1 MHHFFYINGVKQLKQ
16 RLKFISIIT
25 LLFFLLLSHNVQ
37 AAEDSQAAEGIKQ
50 LSPQELVDS
59 QLKALD
65 LTDLKKFWE
74 DISSKYGG
82 FLPESQKGSLYD
94 FINGDKK
101 FSFKQWSEAILKFV
115 FHEFLANGKLLGSLI
130 LLTVFSMFLQSLQ
143 NAFEKS
149 TVSKVAYSIVYMVLV
164 ILALNSF
171 HIAMNYTNETIG
183 TMISFVLALI
193 PLLLALMAASGGIV
207 SAAFFHPVILFLM
220 NTSGLLIQYVILPLL
235 FLGALLSI
243 VSTMSENY
251 KVTQLAGL
259 LRNWSISL
267 MGLFLT
273 VFLGVISVQGASTA
287 VADGITIKTAKFIT
301 GNFIPVIGRMFTDAT
316 DTVIGAS
323 ALLKNSVGI
332 AGVAILLIIVAFPA
346 IKILMIAFIY
356 KFAAAILQPLG
367 GGPIISCLDIISK
380 SVIYVF
386 AALAI
391 VSLMFFLSITVI
403 VAAGNVTMMMR

>member
-1 MHHFFYINGVKQLKQ
+1 MKQWLQIIPIIILLVFFCY
-16 RLKFISIIT
+16 SP
-25 LLFFLLLSHNVQ
+25 SVQ
-37 AAEDSQAAEGIKQ
+37 AAQGSEPTQANTSP

-59 QLKALD
+59 QLESLD
-65 LTDLKKFWE
+65 LTELKQFWE
-74 DISSKYGG
+74 DISNKYGG

-94 FINGDKK
+94 FIKGEKE
-101 FSFKQWSEAILKFV
+101 FSFKQWGMGFLKFL

-130 LLTVFSMFLQSLQ
+130 MLSIFSMFLQTMQ

-149 TVSKVAYSIVYMVLV
+149 NISKVAYAIVYMVLV
-164 ILALNSF
+164 IIALNSF
-171 HIAMNYTNETIG
+171 HIAISYTNEAIG

-193 PLLLALMAASGGIV
+193 PLLLALMAASGGLV

-220 NTSGLLIQYVILPLL
+220 NMSGLLMQYVILPLL
-235 FLGALLSI
+235 FLAALLSI
-243 VSTMSENY
+243 VSTMSDQY
-251 KVTQLAGL
+251 KVTQLAAL
-259 LRNWSISL
+259 LRNWSIGL

-287 VADGITIKTAKFIT
+287 VTDGITIRTAKFIT

-316 DTVIGAS
+316 DTVVSAS
-323 ALLKNSVGI
+323 VLLKNSVGI

-346 IKILMIAFIY
+346 FKILMISFIY

-367 GGPIISCLDIISK
+367 GGPIITCLDIISK

-386 AALAI
+386 AALGI

-403 VAAGNVTMMMR
+403 IAAGNLTMMMR